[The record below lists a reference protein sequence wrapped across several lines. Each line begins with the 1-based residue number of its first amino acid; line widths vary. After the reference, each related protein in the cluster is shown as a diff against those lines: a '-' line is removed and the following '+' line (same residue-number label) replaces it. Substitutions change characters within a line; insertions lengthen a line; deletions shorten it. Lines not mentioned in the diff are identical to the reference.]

1 MEARFSGPSP
11 VLQAVNGWHLV
22 TIWSPISVLQFLHRA
37 CKLLI
42 CNGYFKMNGSK
53 SIEFNELLIRRSL
66 VRAQVEEPD
75 KSRCI
80 SMTYQRKPP
89 FKTVAFFLSE
99 FTM

>member
-22 TIWSPISVLQFLHRA
+22 TIWSPISVLQFLHRV

-42 CNGYFKMNGSK
+42 CNGFFKMNGSN

-75 KSRCI
+75 KNRN
-80 SMTYQRKPP
+80 KPLRAIAG
-89 FKTVAFFLSE
+89 AFFLVRVAFAARSIS
-99 FTM
+99 